1 MGSRT
6 GREEEQLGLGVG
18 EGCEPSGDA
27 LGTVEMEGMRP
38 GPAWGKGYQTVL
50 SILWMEHGAKWTF

>member
-6 GREEEQLGLGVG
+6 GCEEEQLGLGVG

-38 GPAWGKGYQTVL
+38 GPA
-50 SILWMEHGAKWTF
+50 